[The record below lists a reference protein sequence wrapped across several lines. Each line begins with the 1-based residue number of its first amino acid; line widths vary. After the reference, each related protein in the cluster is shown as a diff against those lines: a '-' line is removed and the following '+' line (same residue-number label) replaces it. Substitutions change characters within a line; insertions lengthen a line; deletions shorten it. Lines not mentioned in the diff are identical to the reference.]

1 MNDPSSDQRSVPP
14 ADQPG
19 DDPHLAELT
28 PAELARR
35 WAAGDRPALLDVRE
49 PEEYRIAHLAG
60 TRLVPLAT
68 LPAEVAGLDRDAEL
82 VVYCHHGVRSKA
94 AVDFL
99 RRSGVRRARNLA
111 GGIDRWSREVDPG
124 VRRY

>member
-1 MNDPSSDQRSVPP
+1 MLPP
-14 ADQPG
+14 
-19 DDPHLAELT
+19 DDSRLAELT

-49 PEEYRIAHLAG
+49 PGEHRIARLAG
-60 TRLVPLAT
+60 ARLVPLAT
-68 LPAEVAGLDRDAEL
+68 LPDAVASLDPDAEL
-82 VVYCHHGVRSKA
+82 VVYCHHGVRSAA

-99 RRSGVRRARNLA
+99 RRNGIRRARNLA
-111 GGIDRWSREVDPG
+111 GGIDRWSREVDPE

>member
-1 MNDPSSDQRSVPP
+1 MNDPSSDQQSALP

-19 DDPHLAELT
+19 DEPRLSELT

-35 WAAGDRPALLDVRE
+35 WDAGDRPALLDVRE
-49 PEEYRIAHLAG
+49 PDEHRIAHLAG
-60 TRLVPLAT
+60 ARLVPLAT
-68 LPAEVAGLDRDAEL
+68 LPAVVASLDPDAEL
-82 VVYCHHGVRSKA
+82 VVYCHHGVRSAA

-99 RRSGVRRARNLA
+99 RRNGIRRARNLA
-111 GGIDRWSREVDPG
+111 GGIDRWSREVDPE